1 MADML
6 LDTAVLQDYRR
17 GDTGARAVID
27 QVLDGSTTAS
37 VSTVSVFEL
46 WGAAGIDRRAE
57 MGYVGML
64 RFLQEAPLSMEA
76 AKVAGIWIASVEP
89 EQRDGLAR
97 FALIAATAKERG
109 ETICTRDQE
118 PFARF
123 YSELVGY

>member
-17 GDTGARAVID
+17 GNAGARAIVD

-37 VSTVSVFEL
+37 VSSVTVFEL

-57 MGYVGML
+57 MGYIGML
-64 RFLQEAPLSMEA
+64 RFLEEAPLSLEA

-109 ETICTRDQE
+109 ETICTRDQQS
-118 PFARF
+118 FARF